1 MIGSDPDRDFT
12 NMHGLAHAIVR
23 TDNKDRDGRND
34 EPIVARL
41 KRHIDLSAA
50 DLHCLRALVECELGV
65 PKRRDLVVDGYEYRK
80 LSFIK
85 DGFAVRYKVLRNGK
99 RQIVN
104 VLVPGDVVGVPSSFL
119 ERSTFSV
126 TAITDMKLQ
135 VCAMEQFVAL
145 CHKRP
150 KFGLALSWLAVEEA
164 ASYAERVVDTGRRT
178 SIERLARFLLDVH
191 ARLAIVGRA
200 TETGFDLPFS
210 QELMS
215 DALGLSVPHLNRMMA
230 KLRGDGL
237 IAIDGHRVEF
247 LDWEALSLLSHYQ
260 PFRLTRIRDERD

>member
-1 MIGSDPDRDFT
+1 
-12 NMHGLAHAIVR
+12 MHGLAHSIAKV
-23 TDNKDRDGRND
+23 DKRDADSRGD
-34 EPIVARL
+34 DPVVTRL

-50 DLHCLRALVECELGV
+50 DLHSLRATIEGELVVL
-65 PKRRDLVVDGYEYRK
+65 KRRDVVVDDYPYRK

-85 DGFAVRYKVLRNGK
+85 DGFAVRYKLLRNGK

-119 ERSTFSV
+119 ERATFSV

-135 VCAMEQFVAL
+135 VCSLEQFVAL

-164 ASYAERVVDTGRRT
+164 AGYAERIVDTGRRT
-178 SIERLARFLLDVH
+178 SLERLARFLLDVH

-200 TETGFDLPFS
+200 SETSFDLAFS

-215 DALGLSVPHLNRMMA
+215 DALGLSVPHLNRMLA
-230 KLRGDGL
+230 RLRSDGL

-247 LDWEALSLLSHYQ
+247 LDWQALSLLSHYR
-260 PFRLTRIRDERD
+260 PFRLTRVPQPCGATSSDT